1 MAQHLEYSY
10 PMDKFRKLE
19 PMLKQWFS
27 IDRNTSIISKCLSV
41 SFTPDQLM
49 QIQSQIPE
57 EYRGEN
63 GHSDIVRYAYDYSDV
78 LRMPLTDTVN
88 ADDLFEFFNNYG
100 IEEDTILYD
109 TLLFLFVYNESLNGK
124 FDSAIEDAE
133 YDFLQYAIGVR
144 PEMLKLYILLHET
157 SESETIKIRSGNNKS
172 VEVDTEVPWLR
183 DAIKEYL
190 DKYLGVESTK
200 EAKHEYM
207 MNYASKLG
215 APNNRRVNQYI
226 WGIYALLEDTE
237 FIKSQT
243 EGKVSR
249 KQAKFI
255 EDYLMAIHLIDISSD
270 IDANNIRSRLNYL
283 LKNYDS
289 IEQLTEEL
297 HYKSSPN
304 NNGIKLF

>member
-1 MAQHLEYSY
+1 MAEHLKYLLY
-10 PMDKFRKLE
+10 PMDKFRELE
-19 PMLKQWFS
+19 PMLKQWFN
-27 IDRNTSIISKCLSV
+27 IDRSTPIISKCLSI
-41 SFTPDQLM
+41 SFTADQLM
-49 QIQSQIPE
+49 KIKIPE
-57 EYRGEN
+57 EYRSEN
-63 GHSDIVRYAYDYSDV
+63 GNYDIVRYAYDYSDV
-78 LRMPLTDTVN
+78 LRTPLTDTVN

-133 YDFLQYAIGVR
+133 YDFLQYAVGVR
-144 PEMLKLYILLHET
+144 PEMLKLYILLHEA

-215 APNNRRVNQYI
+215 APNNRQLNQYI
-226 WGIYALLEDTE
+226 WGIYGLLEDTG
-237 FIKSQT
+237 FIKSKT

-255 EDYLMAIHLIDISSD
+255 EDYLIAIHLVDINSD

-283 LKNYDS
+283 LKSYDS

-297 HYKSSPN
+297 YYKSSPN